1 MGLVLAIATILGR
14 INAALLTLGRGLGA
28 ACVALMVVFILMQ
41 VWFRYVMGNALP
53 WSEEAARFL
62 MLWMAGLMAPT
73 AWRHG
78 GFVGIDMLV
87 VLLPRVLAQVLAL
100 ALLGVALSVLW
111 VAFGIGWREV
121 TGFSGR
127 FATDALW
134 VPTALDFSTWMK
146 VPRAWA
152 YASMV
157 VGAGLLIAVTVEL
170 MLRAVVTLAG
180 AGVRLPVIAGA
191 AKGEGA
197 E

>member
-1 MGLVLAIATILGR
+1 MGLLLAIATILGR

-28 ACVALMVVFILMQ
+28 VCVALMVVFILMQ
-41 VWFRYVMGNALP
+41 VWFRYVLGNALP

-180 AGVRLPVIAGA
+180 AGDRLPVIAGA

>member
-28 ACVALMVVFILMQ
+28 VCVALMVVFILLQ

>member
-1 MGLVLAIATILGR
+1 MGLLLAIATILGR
-14 INAALLTLGRGLGA
+14 INAALLMLGRGLGA

-41 VWFRYVMGNALP
+41 VWFRYVIGNALP
-53 WSEEAARFL
+53 WSEEASRFL

-87 VLLPRVLAQVLAL
+87 VLLPRVLAQALAL

-134 VPTALDFSTWMK
+134 VPTALDFSTWTK

-180 AGVRLPVIAGA
+180 AGDRLPVIHGA

>member
-1 MGLVLAIATILGR
+1 MGLLLAIATILGR

-41 VWFRYVMGNALP
+41 VWFRYVIGNALP
-53 WSEEAARFL
+53 WSEEASRFL

-87 VLLPRVLAQVLAL
+87 VLLPRVLAQALAL
-100 ALLGVALSVLW
+100 ALLGVALSLLW

-134 VPTALDFSTWMK
+134 VPTALDFSTWTK

-180 AGVRLPVIAGA
+180 AGDRLPVIHGA

>member
-1 MGLVLAIATILGR
+1 MGLLLAIATILGR
-14 INAALLTLGRGLGA
+14 INAALLMLGRGLGA

-41 VWFRYVMGNALP
+41 VWFRYVIGNALP
-53 WSEEAARFL
+53 WSEEASRFL

-87 VLLPRVLAQVLAL
+87 VLLPRVLAQALAL
-100 ALLGVALSVLW
+100 VLLGVALSVLW

-134 VPTALDFSTWMK
+134 VPTALDFSTWTK

-180 AGVRLPVIAGA
+180 AGDRLPVIHGA

>member
-1 MGLVLAIATILGR
+1 MGLLLAIATILGR

-41 VWFRYVMGNALP
+41 VWFRYVIGNALP
-53 WSEEAARFL
+53 WSEEASRFL

-111 VAFGIGWREV
+111 VAFRIGLSEV

-134 VPTALDFSTWMK
+134 VPTSLDFSSWMK

-157 VGAGLLIAVTVEL
+157 VGAALLIAVTVEL

-180 AGVRLPVIAGA
+180 AGARLPVIAGA
-191 AKGEGA
+191 AKSEGA

>member
-1 MGLVLAIATILGR
+1 MGLLLAIATILGR

-28 ACVALMVVFILMQ
+28 VCVALMVVFILMQ

-53 WSEEAARFL
+53 WSEEGARFL

-111 VAFGIGWREV
+111 VAFRIGLSEV

-134 VPTALDFSTWMK
+134 VPTSLDFSTWMK

-180 AGVRLPVIAGA
+180 AGDRLPVIAGA

>member
-1 MGLVLAIATILGR
+1 MGLLLAIATILGR

-28 ACVALMVVFILMQ
+28 VCVALMVVFILLQ

-53 WSEEAARFL
+53 WSEEGARFL

-134 VPTALDFSTWMK
+134 VPTSLDFSSWMK

-157 VGAGLLIAVTVEL
+157 VGAGLLILVTVEL

-180 AGVRLPVIAGA
+180 AGDRLPVIAGA